1 MGREE
6 GLRGDSAFINQAQL
20 KRVLCQWS
28 SLNHKLR
35 IVSEWVQHISLL
47 PLPSPF
53 LSSRPRTKL
62 SLCRG
67 LGDGSVVIW
76 SKKKKN
82 PNPRKERSG
91 KGGTQ
96 QGEEV

>member
-1 MGREE
+1 M
-6 GLRGDSAFINQAQL
+6 FINEAQL
-20 KRVLCQWS
+20 KQVLCQWS
-28 SLNHKLR
+28 TLNHKLR
-35 IVSEWVQHISLL
+35 IVSEWIQHISLL

-53 LSSRPRTKL
+53 LSSHPRTKM

-82 PNPRKERSG
+82 NPKKRKKWR
-91 KGGTQ
+91 GGDPTR
-96 QGEEV
+96 